1 MALTAPE
8 APPARMTYEDYM
20 AEGEVFK
27 RYDIIDGV
35 RIFMTN
41 PTRLHQDYLL
51 NLGELLRQ
59 YQRLMKS
66 GRTYI
71 APCDV
76 LIRRDP
82 LRTRQPDV
90 LFISHEQ
97 PKKCAPRDNPTPLEA
112 TPELVIEILSPS
124 ETRRARLEK
133 LRDYA
138 SIGVK
143 ECWIVS
149 PQAETVEVLT
159 LTGEGLE
166 RIGIYGAGQEV
177 SSTSLPGLVVKV
189 DDVFAE

>member
-1 MALTAPE
+1 MALTASE

-41 PTRLHQDYLL
+41 PSRLHQDYLL

-59 YQRLMKS
+59 YQRHMKS

-97 PKKCAPRDNPTPLEA
+97 LEKCAPREDPAPLEA
-112 TPELVIEILSPS
+112 TPELVVEILSPS
-124 ETRRARLEK
+124 ETRRARFEK

-138 SIGVK
+138 TIGVK

-159 LTGEGLE
+159 LTEEGLE
-166 RIGIYGAGQEV
+166 RIGIYGVGQEV
-177 SSTSLPGLVVKV
+177 SSQSLPGLNVKV
-189 DDVFAE
+189 DEVFAE